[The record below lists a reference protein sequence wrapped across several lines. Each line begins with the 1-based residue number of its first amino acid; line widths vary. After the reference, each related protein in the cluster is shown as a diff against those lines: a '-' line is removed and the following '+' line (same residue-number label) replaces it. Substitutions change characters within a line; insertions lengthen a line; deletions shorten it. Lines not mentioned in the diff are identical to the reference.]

1 MFERIYLLWLRYK
14 LFLLGSADAVFP
26 FEIFSLSRKIAD
38 LKSRES
44 AYRLIRQ
51 FHGHQNFYVR
61 RAVVIA
67 IRFIGREAAT
77 ECLDLLLSSAKEGE
91 AWVRYDAFWA
101 LGEAEIEDER
111 IREVLLRHSV
121 EYVEWP
127 LERLEGVKPTEAEEH
142 AKIRAAKSLRLYEQ
156 LAGQPAYGA

>member
-1 MFERIYLLWLRYK
+1 MLEQIYLLWLRYK
-14 LFLLGSADAVFP
+14 LFLLGGADAVFP
-26 FEIFSLSRKIAD
+26 IEIFSLSRKIAD

-44 AYRLIRQ
+44 AFRLIRQ
-51 FHGHQNFYVR
+51 FHSHQSFYVR

-67 IRFIGREAAT
+67 IRFIGREASST
-77 ECLDLLLSSAKEGE
+77 CLDLLLSSTNDSE

-101 LGEAEIEDER
+101 LGEAEIEDQR

-127 LERLEGVKPTEAEEH
+127 LEKLEELKPTDPEEY
-142 AKIRAAKSLRLYEQ
+142 AKIQAAKSLRLYEQ
-156 LAGQPAYGA
+156 FVGQPAYGI